1 MARGA
6 PRSTIIGPAVRDR
19 SFAAC
24 LALSLGLTIL
34 VGREVLFAGKT
45 FVPTE
50 FLTSREPWGP
60 PGATDAHLRN
70 RLHQDIVEFNAV
82 HAAAAA
88 RALREEGRLLLW
100 NPDLL
105 CGIPAMGDPQVGTFH
120 PLRILSYRAL
130 PPFAA
135 LDLFILIHFFA
146 AGPAMFAWCRV
157 LGASGPAAILGAA
170 VWMLCGQQMVWL
182 KYGAGP
188 VAAAL
193 LPLLA
198 AALHRGYERRAPG
211 WVFAAGALWAALFLG
226 SHPQLSFLALAWA
239 ALYGAARLRETGG
252 LWGLRAAA
260 LFAGAGLGFGAIQL
274 LPFLEAL
281 SGSQKALY
289 GDASAFPRPWRTPGL
304 LLTLVWP
311 RAFGSPLDR
320 ADVTPSWFGLNFFE
334 FQGYMGLAPLV
345 LAFHAGRRG
354 RFAAAVA
361 LGTLAAATLYPAWW
375 LLKALFPGLDF
386 LRPHRLFLF
395 AFAAATLA
403 ALGADRVLAG
413 RLDRRWVRAAW
424 GGAGAV
430 ILVGLAGLARG
441 ATWVSLGNPAYRALG
456 VAAVAT
462 AAALAAARLDRGP
475 SFRAAVLL
483 GAILADLLPGFLGYN
498 PAFEGLPP
506 EPPALARLPRED
518 RSIVTLESS
527 YLRRGFRNYLAFY
540 DRPTPEGYQSL
551 LPRAYAELAAALGG
565 KVSEAAVEFDLEA
578 PRALRLLGVRA
589 ALTPG
594 GEVRFDSLP
603 RAWLVGRVEVR
614 PEAADRLRRLAD
626 PGFDSGRAAIL
637 ERPVEG
643 FEEGEP
649 EGTVARSG
657 RMEFRVSCRRPAIL
671 VVSEN
676 HHRGWVCRVD
686 GREVPIRRA
695 DHSLMAVALPAGEH
709 VVAFSFEPGSIRA
722 GLAAAAAA
730 AIFGLGRI
738 IAAIRGRRGGRPP
751 PAP

>member
-1 MARGA
+1 
-6 PRSTIIGPAVRDR
+6 VRDR

-50 FLTSREPWGP
+50 FLTSRAPWGP
-60 PGATDAHLRN
+60 PEATDAYLRN

-82 HAAAAA
+82 HAATAA

-100 NPDLL
+100 NSDLL
-105 CGIPAMGDPQVGTFH
+105 CGVPAMGDPQVGTFH
-120 PLRILSYRAL
+120 PLRILSYGVL

-157 LGASGPAAILGAA
+157 LGVSGPAALLGAA
-170 VWMLCGQQMVWL
+170 VWTLCGQQMVWF

-226 SHPQLSFLALAWA
+226 SHPQLSFLALVWA
-239 ALYGAARLRETGG
+239 ALYGTARLRETGW

-274 LPFLEAL
+274 FPFLDAL
-281 SGSQKALY
+281 SGSQKVLY

-304 LLTLVWP
+304 LLTLVWQ

-320 ADVTPSWFGLNFFE
+320 ADVIPAWFGLNFFE

-361 LGTLAAATLYPAWW
+361 LGALAAATLYPAWA
-375 LLKALFPGLDF
+375 LLKAIVPGLDF

-403 ALGADRVLAG
+403 AFGADRALAG
-413 RLDRRWVRAAW
+413 RLDGRWVGLTC

-441 ATWVSLGNPAYRALG
+441 ATWVSLGNPAYGALG
-456 VAAVAT
+456 VAAAAT
-462 AAALAAARLDRGP
+462 AAALGAARLDLRP
-475 SFRAAVLL
+475 SVRAAALL
-483 GAILADLLPGFLGYN
+483 GAILADLLPGFLAYN

-527 YLRRGFRNYLAFY
+527 YLRRGFRNFLAFY

-603 RAWLVGRVEVR
+603 RAWLVGRVEVK
-614 PEAADRLRRLAD
+614 PDSADRLRRLAD
-626 PGFDSGRAAIL
+626 PAFDPGRIAVL
-637 ERPVEG
+637 EESLEG
-643 FEEGEP
+643 FEEAEP
-649 EGTVARSG
+649 EGGVERTGDRA
-657 RMEFRVSCRRPAIL
+657 FRVRCTRPAVL

-676 HHRGWVCRVD
+676 FHRGWVCRVD
-686 GREVPIRRA
+686 GRPERIRRA
-695 DHSLMAVALPAGEH
+695 DHALMAVPLPAGEH
-709 VVAFSFEPGSIRA
+709 QVTFSFEPPEIGVGIA
-722 GLAAAAAA
+722 LGVLAALAGILHAGAGF
-730 AIFGLGRI
+730 FGEGTVRSVLQE
-738 IAAIRGRRGGRPP
+738 GGDERKPP
-751 PAP
+751 RETVQ

>member
-1 MARGA
+1 MLE
-6 PRSTIIGPAVRDR
+6 PAVKDR
-19 SFAAC
+19 SLAAC

-45 FVPTE
+45 FVPAE

-70 RLHQDIVEFNAV
+70 WLHQDIVEFNAV
-82 HAAAAA
+82 HATAAA
-88 RALREEGRLLLW
+88 RSLKEEGRLLLW

-105 CGIPAMGDPQVGTFH
+105 CGVPAMGDPQVGTFY
-120 PLRILSYRAL
+120 PLRILLYRTL

-135 LDLFILIHFFA
+135 LDLFVLIHFFA
-146 AGPAMFAWCRV
+146 AGPAMFAWART
-157 LGASGPAAILGAA
+157 LGVTGPAALLGAA
-170 VWMLCGQQMVWL
+170 VWMLCGQQMVWF

-188 VAAAL
+188 AAAAL

-198 AALHRGYERRAPG
+198 AAVHRGFERRALG
-211 WVFAAGALWAALFLG
+211 WVFAGGALWAALFLG
-226 SHPQLSFLALAWA
+226 SHPQLSFLALAWS
-239 ALYGAARLRETGG
+239 ALYGAARLRETGWR
-252 LWGLRAAA
+252 WGLRAAA

-274 LPFLEAL
+274 VPFLEAL
-281 SGSQKALY
+281 AGSQKVLY

-304 LLTLVWP
+304 LLTLVWQ

-361 LGTLAAATLYPAWW
+361 VGTLAAATFYPAWW
-375 LLKALFPGLDF
+375 VLKAIVPGLDF

-413 RLDRRWVRAAW
+413 GPGRRGVWAVA
-424 GGAGAV
+424 GIAGAV
-430 ILVGLAGLARG
+430 ILVGLGGLARG

-456 VAAVAT
+456 VAAGAA
-462 AAALAAARLDRGP
+462 AAALGALRLGLGP
-475 SFRAAVLL
+475 AFRAPLL
-483 GAILADLLPGFLGYN
+483 LAAILADLLPGFLAYN
-498 PAFEGLPP
+498 LAFDGLPP
-506 EPPALARLPRED
+506 EPAALARLPREE
-518 RSIVTLESS
+518 RSIVTLESA
-527 YLRRGFRNYLAFY
+527 YLRRGFRNYLLLY
-540 DRPTPEGYQSL
+540 GRPTPEGYQCL
-551 LPRAYAELAAALGG
+551 LPRAYAEMAAALGG
-565 KVSEAAVEFDLEA
+565 KVSEAAVEFDLGA
-578 PRALRLLGVRA
+578 PRALRFLGVRA
-589 ALTPG
+589 ALTPE
-594 GEVRFDSLP
+594 GEARFDFLP

-614 PEAADRLRRLAD
+614 PEAADRLRRLGDPAFD
-626 PGFDSGRAAIL
+626 PGRSVIL

-649 EGTVARSG
+649 GGMVERTG
-657 RMEFRVSCRRPAIL
+657 RLEFRVRCPRPAVL

-676 HHRGWVCRVD
+676 HHRGWVCRVG
-686 GREVPIRRA
+686 GREVPVRRA

-709 VVAFSFEPGSIRA
+709 VVAFSFEPSSVRV

-730 AIFGLGRI
+730 AIFGIGWI
-738 IAAIRGRRGGRPP
+738 IAAIRGRPGGPP
-751 PAP
+751 PPGP